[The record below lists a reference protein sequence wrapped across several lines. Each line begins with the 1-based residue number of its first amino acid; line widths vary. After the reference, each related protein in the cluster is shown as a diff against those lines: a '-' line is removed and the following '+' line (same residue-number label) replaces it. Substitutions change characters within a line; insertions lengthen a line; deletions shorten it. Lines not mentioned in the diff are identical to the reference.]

1 MKKIFMVCYGGG
13 HAQIIKEV
21 YKNLID
27 IPNIQIVI
35 LALTMSKYIFDRDSI
50 PYKQISDY
58 YDEENEKEIYNLGK
72 NFCIK
77 NNIDTLI
84 GEKETYL
91 YHGYSL
97 FELEKKYGEKKVDE
111 GFKKLGRRIFLPLS
125 FMKKIIEKEAPNL
138 VITTN
143 SPRFE
148 KAALIVSKEMQIKTL
163 SIEDLFGVEDERMS
177 KEVAAFFNDQIYENV
192 YGDYLCIISEES
204 KKNLTVQKINK
215 IFITG
220 NPSFDKALKLFLSG
234 GSKEEV
240 KDITICFLSQNRPE
254 KFLLIE
260 ELVKIIERKS
270 NYNLIIKIHPNEKKE
285 EYLKKLNKKID
296 KVIVEDSN
304 LYTNILRSNIIIT
317 IDSTSALEA
326 AVLDKP
332 IIAKRNDLI
341 PFKEMNLGMEYENI
355 DELEGMIEKILND
368 KKVKEDLSNGRKMFR
383 PKRFAGKTIKE
394 IVKNIILNMLLI
406 K

>member
-1 MKKIFMVCYGGG
+1 MKKIFMICYGGG
-13 HAQIIKEV
+13 HAEIIKEV

-35 LALTMSKYIFDRDSI
+35 LALTMSKYIFDRDNI

-58 YDEENEKEIYNLGK
+58 YDEENEKEIYSLGK

-77 NNIDTLI
+77 NNIDTSI

-97 FELEKKYGEKKVDE
+97 FELEKKYGEKKVYE

-125 FMKKIIEKEAPNL
+125 FMKKIIEKEMPNL

-148 KAALIVSKEMQIKTL
+148 KAALIISKEMGINTL
-163 SIEDLFGVEDERMS
+163 SIEDLFGVENEGMS
-177 KEVAAFFNDQIYENV
+177 KEIVNFLNDKVYENV

-204 KKNLTVQKINK
+204 KKNLLSNK
-215 IFITG
+215 VNKVFTTG
-220 NPSFDKALKLFLSG
+220 NPSFDKALKLFLIG
-234 GSKEEV
+234 VGEEEKIEKEKE
-240 KDITICFLSQNRPE
+240 ITICFLSQNYPE
-254 KFLLIE
+254 KFLIIE
-260 ELVKIIERKS
+260 ELVKIIEKKN

-304 LYTNILRSNIIIT
+304 LYTNILKSNIIIT

-332 IIAKRNDLI
+332 IIAKRNKFI
-341 PFKEMNLGMEYENI
+341 PFKEMNLGLEYENI
-355 DELEGMIEKILND
+355 DELERMIGKILND
-368 KKVKEDLSNGRKMFR
+368 EKVKEDLSNGRKRFR
-383 PKRFAGKTIKE
+383 PKKFAGKAIKE
-394 IVKNIILNMLLI
+394 IVSKILV
-406 K
+406 